1 MFEHV
6 IVAWRSG
13 LRSRSFHATFILG
26 LLAMGAAYLAAQF
39 SGRQP
44 ATVALDVGLSGIRI
58 IVLLMIVFWCQE
70 LVAREIEKR
79 TVFLALAYPVP
90 RSSYLL
96 GRYFGILALTF
107 LAIAVLGITLYIS
120 TYFAEK
126 LYGQQQAVNLGWGY
140 FVTLLYIFVDAAVIA
155 AFTILVAAFSTT
167 PLLPLALGLAFAVAA
182 RGLGQSLAYLRDPD
196 SGAAG
201 VAPQMNTVFDIVRWV
216 IPDLG
221 QLDIRSATL
230 YNVWPDNAHIFWPL
244 INAIGYSAVVM
255 TIAIMVFRR
264 RQFN

>member
-58 IVLLMIVFWCQE
+58 IVLLMVVFWCQE
-70 LVAREIEKR
+70 LVAREVEKR

-96 GRYFGILALTF
+96 GRYFGVLALTF
-107 LAIAVLGITLYIS
+107 LAIFVLGIFLYIS
-120 TYFAEK
+120 AYFAEK

-140 FVTLLYIFVDAAVIA
+140 GVTLLYIFIDAAVIA
-155 AFTILVAAFSTT
+155 AFTILVASFSTT

-196 SGAAG
+196 SGSAG
-201 VAPQMNTVFDIVRWV
+201 IATQMNPVFDIVRWV
-216 IPDLG
+216 LPDLG

-230 YNVWPDNAHIFWPL
+230 YNIWPDGAHLFWPL
-244 INAIGYSAVVM
+244 ANAVAYSLVTL
-255 TIAIMVFRR
+255 TIATIVFRR

>member
-1 MFEHV
+1 VFEHAV
-6 IVAWRSG
+6 VAWESCFK
-13 LRSRSFHATFILG
+13 SRRFSTFILG

-58 IVLLMIVFWCQE
+58 IVLLMVVFWCQE
-70 LVAREIEKR
+70 LVAREVEKR

-96 GRYFGILALTF
+96 GRYFGVLALSF
-107 LAIAVLGITLYIS
+107 AAIIVLGIFLYIS

-126 LYGQQQAVNLGWGY
+126 LFGQQQAVNLGWGY
-140 FVTLLYIFVDAAVIA
+140 AITLLYIFIDAAVIA
-155 AFTILVAAFSTT
+155 AFTILVASFATT

-182 RGLGQSLAYLRDPD
+182 RGLGSSLAYLRDPD
-196 SGAAG
+196 SGSAG
-201 VAPQMNTVFDIVRWV
+201 LAPTMNPVFDMVRWV

-221 QLDIRSATL
+221 QLDIRSTTL
-230 YNVWPDNAHIFWPL
+230 YDVWPSSPYLIWPL
-244 INAIGYSAVVM
+244 ANAVGYCLVILTVAVL
-255 TIAIMVFRR
+255 IFSR